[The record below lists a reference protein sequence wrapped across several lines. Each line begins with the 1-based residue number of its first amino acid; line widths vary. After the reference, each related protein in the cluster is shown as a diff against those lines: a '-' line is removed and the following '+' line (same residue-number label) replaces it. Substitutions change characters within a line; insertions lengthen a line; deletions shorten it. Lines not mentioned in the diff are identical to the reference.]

1 MCLSIPSQV
10 VSIDEKNNTC
20 IVDTMGTQREASLDI
35 FKEEIEIGDY
45 VLIHIGY
52 VMNKISKEHAKES
65 LELYHQMVE
74 AIQKEDK
81 DA

>member
-10 VSIDEKNNTC
+10 VSINQEEKTC
-20 IVDTMGTQREASLDI
+20 IVDTMGTQREVSLDI
-35 FKEEIEIGDY
+35 LQEEVEIGDY

-52 VMNKISKEHAKES
+52 AINKISKEYALQS
-65 LELYHQMVE
+65 LELYEKIVDSM
-74 AIQKEDK
+74 QKEE

>member
-10 VSIDEKNNTC
+10 VSINQEEKTC
-20 IVDTMGTQREASLDI
+20 IVDTMGTQREVSLDI
-35 FKEEIEIGDY
+35 LQEEVEIGDY

-52 VMNKISKEHAKES
+52 AINKISQEHALQS
-65 LELYHQMVE
+65 LELYEKIVDSM
-74 AIQKEDK
+74 QKEE